1 MANSQTTEQQNPKPK
16 RARKIATTCVLVV
29 VLVFC
34 TALLIYS
41 LLCVFLDGF
50 YPTFG
55 GYRLIAIVSDSMEP
69 EIPTGDMIVTRVPE
83 SSDEIQVGS
92 VITFEVKNDGVT
104 YLLTHRVTEVRTSA
118 ETGEIAYAT
127 KGDNAP
133 VDRIMPTYDEV
144 VGIYTGQKCGVFGY
158 IFGFIQSSEGAIA
171 LIVIVLIIVLT
182 FIIIWFINAVNT
194 WRRIA
199 TDAIEKSKTMLA
211 GTESVEGHTVA
222 DVLGIVVKDPKD
234 RHDLKRKNKKLR
246 WFMRTGALP
255 RRPYRDDIDEYTEQ
269 IEHLQLTENAPQKEQ
284 LDQGLPTEE
293 KVAATAPDTVATDFE
308 TPVAAAD
315 AVETENAP
323 AAPVSPDI
331 TDSIQEVAA
340 AAAPAEYKFERK
352 MYDYTFRARLIQNKP
367 ESKEFYSIVK
377 NALLSYKGITTID
390 SKSCERYVVERKTV
404 ARIKLSGK
412 TLCVLLALDPERY
425 ADSKYRVLNNK
436 SNTPAKL
443 KITSERQARYCAELI
458 DEMMGGLG
466 AVRNAKYEPQ
476 DFYMP
481 YEGIASLMSKGL
493 VKRKKTQVPRV
504 AEECERMSYDLTF
517 SARLTQLA
525 PECKEWYSLV
535 KNELLS
541 YGKVRLKDGKR
552 GETYMIGRKTVAKI
566 NVRGKTVCLLLALDP
581 TKYAD
586 AKYKV
591 NALNNPKTPL
601 KYRLSSE
608 NRARYALE
616 LIADLMAGEAAEK
629 NAEYVPQD
637 FRPSYENIVA
647 LMNKGL
653 AKRKLTNKTQ
663 VFAVELVKK
672 E

>member
-1 MANSQTTEQQNPKPK
+1 MANSQTTDQQKPQQT
-16 RARKIATTCVLVV
+16 RARRVATTCVLVV

-55 GYRLIAIVSDSMEP
+55 GYRLMAIVSDSMEP
-69 EIPTGDMIVTRVPE
+69 EIPTGNMIVTRVPE
-83 SSDEIQVGS
+83 SSDEIQVGT

-104 YLLTHRVTEVRTSA
+104 YLLTHRVTEVHTNE
-118 ETGEIAYAT
+118 ETGEIAYTT
-127 KGDNAP
+127 KGDNAAGA
-133 VDRIMPTYDEV
+133 DRIMPTYDEV
-144 VGIYTGQKCGVFGY
+144 VGIYTGRKCGVFGY
-158 IFGFIQSSEGAIA
+158 IFGFLQSSQGAIA
-171 LIVIVLIIVLT
+171 LIVIVLIIILM
-182 FIIIWFINAVNT
+182 FIILWFIDAVNT

-199 TDAIEKSKTMLA
+199 TEAIEKSKTLLA

-222 DVLGIVVKDPKD
+222 DVLGIVIKDPKD
-234 RHDLKRKNKKLR
+234 RQDLKRKNKKLR
-246 WFMRTGALP
+246 WFMRTGLLP
-255 RRPYRDDIDEYTEQ
+255 RRPYRDDIDEYNEQ
-269 IEHLQLTENAPQKEQ
+269 IEHLQLTEAAAHKEQ
-284 LDQGLPTEE
+284 SVQETPSAENI
-293 KVAATAPDTVATDFE
+293 VATAPETVVTDKVETPPAADTVE
-308 TPVAAAD
+308 TPPV
-315 AVETENAP
+315 AP
-323 AAPVSPDI
+323 ASPDI

-352 MYDYTFRARLIQNKP
+352 MYDYSFRARLIQNKP
-367 ESKEFYSIVK
+367 DSKEFYSIVK
-377 NALLSYKGITTID
+377 NALLSYNGIATID
-390 SKSCERYVVERKTV
+390 SKSCERYVVARKTV
-404 ARIKLSGK
+404 ARVKLSGK
-412 TLCVLLALDPERY
+412 TLCVLLALDPERF
-425 ADSKYRVLNNK
+425 ADSKYRVLSNK

-458 DEMMGGLG
+458 DQMMGELG
-466 AVRNAKYEPQ
+466 AVKNAKYEPQ

-493 VKRKKTQVPRV
+493 VKRKKTQTPRV
-504 AEECERMSYDLTF
+504 SEECERMSYDLTF

-525 PECKEWYSLV
+525 PECKDWYSLV

-541 YGKVRLKDGKR
+541 YSKVRLMDGKR

-581 TKYAD
+581 KKYAD

-591 NALNNPKTPL
+591 NVLNNPKTPL

-608 NRARYALE
+608 NRTQYALE